1 MRFTWTSKASALKHA
16 GRMSFHQKPSFP
28 LRKKIAFQFLVSNMA
43 LVANFALTVILARL
57 LTPTDIGIFSMSAV
71 LIAVAHVFR
80 DFGVTAFLKQEKTLS
95 KEIMRGAIG
104 LLVAASWTVAA
115 VMYLSAPLWA
125 AFFKEPKVSDV
136 VEVLALGF
144 VFIPLGAVPQALLVR
159 EMDVAKSAW
168 VTLTTTTVYFVVSIL
183 LAYSDFKHMTMAWA
197 NLINIVVSGI
207 AFNVVLKTR
216 LPWLP
221 STYGW
226 KRISSFGTGNL
237 ASSLLRALDN
247 AIPDIA
253 LGKLSSPASVGLFSR
268 ANSTV
273 NMIGTVLHP
282 TIYFFALPFL
292 ARTHHAHGS
301 LHKEFLKGSSI
312 INCLM
317 MPALIWIAIVAQ
329 DVVRILY
336 GNQWLAASEAIP
348 WLSLAIAAT
357 NIFVLSSQA
366 VTGIGKPHAVIPAVV
381 ATLCFKG
388 LLIYWLFDGSLK
400 SFAMAIALGQVAAV
414 PAFVWI
420 NVRYLKVPVIEWIIN
435 LCKPVPAWLAGG
447 VTLYLVHEL
456 LPTEW
461 FLLARLSLSSAIFAA
476 ITLAMYMLLNIPIRD
491 ELIQLLQKL
500 KSAKFTRSH

>member
-1 MRFTWTSKASALKHA
+1 
-16 GRMSFHQKPSFP
+16 
-28 LRKKIAFQFLVSNMA
+28 MA

-104 LLVAASWTVAA
+104 LLVAASWAAAA

-125 AFFKEPKVSDV
+125 SFFKEPKVRDV

-144 VFIPLGAVPQALLVR
+144 VFIPLGAIPQALLVR

-168 VTLTTTTVYFVVSIL
+168 VTLTTTTVYFLVSIL

-207 AFNVVLKTR
+207 AFNLVLKTR

-247 AIPDIA
+247 AIPDLA
-253 LGKLSSPASVGLFSR
+253 LGKLSNPANVGLFSR

-282 TIYFFALPFL
+282 TVYFFALPFL

-317 MPALIWIAIVAQ
+317 IPALIWIAIVAE
-329 DVVRILY
+329 DVVSILY
-336 GNQWLAASEAIP
+336 GNQWLAASAAIP

-381 ATLCFKG
+381 ATLCFKS

-414 PAFVWI
+414 PAYIWI
-420 NVRYLKVPVIEWIIN
+420 NTHYLKVPVVEWIVS
-435 LCKPVPAWLAGG
+435 LAKPTPAWLAGG
-447 VTLYLVHEL
+447 VALYLMHGL
-456 LPTEW
+456 LPADW
-461 FLLARLSLSSAIFAA
+461 ILLVRLILSSIIFGAI
-476 ITLAMYMLLNIPIRD
+476 ILSVYLILNIPIRD
-491 ELIQLLQKL
+491 EINDLFHKMKFV
-500 KSAKFTRSH
+500 KSPLSKRL